1 MKKLLDIAMDIGEQM
16 LMSGAEVHRVEDT
29 ISRICKAFG
38 ASRVDVFFIT
48 SSMVATIHDKDGLPY
63 TQTRRLFNVG
73 TDFTTLS
80 KLNALSRKI
89 CSSTNISIEEIES
102 ELNLIKNDK
111 RYPFYVEGIFYAL
124 IAWAFTLFFGGN
136 VIESIISAVIG
147 YGVKVVT
154 VFIDKLIQNKI
165 FCKFISS
172 FLLTALAYLF
182 YCVKIIPSVDFVIIG
197 NIMTLIPGVNL
208 TNSLRD
214 LFTGDSMTGVLRFI
228 EALLTALAI
237 ALGYV
242 VLVFLIGGKPLSV
255 GIAAY
260 DGATFYAIQ
269 IITAIIGSIGF
280 GLIYNL
286 RGRNLIA
293 IGVGGGIAWALHLL
307 IFHLF
312 SNETVSY
319 FIVSLFISIY
329 SEMMARL
336 LKAPTTVFV
345 TPSLIPLVPG
355 ASLYYTMRSM
365 FGSNLLSFTESAVL
379 TLKLSAALALG
390 VIVSTAIMKIVYTI
404 INNVRRKHGIR

>member
-16 LMSGAEVHRVEDT
+16 LMSGAEVHRVEDS

-48 SSMVATIHDKDGLPY
+48 SSMVATIHDKSGLPY
-63 TQTRRLFNVG
+63 TQTRRLFSVG

-89 CSSTNISIEEIES
+89 CSSSNISIEEIES
-102 ELNLIKNDK
+102 ELIAIKNGK
-111 RYPFYVEGIFYAL
+111 HYPFYLEGVFYAL

-136 VIESIISAVIG
+136 FVEAILSAFIG
-147 YGVKVVT
+147 YGVKIIT
-154 VFIDKLIQNKI
+154 VFIDKLLQNKV
-165 FCKFISS
+165 FSKFISS

-182 YCVKIIPSVDFVIIG
+182 YSMKIIPSVDYVIIG

-242 VLVFLIGGKPLSV
+242 VFVFLIGGKPLSV
-255 GIAAY
+255 GTSQY
-260 DGATFYAIQ
+260 SGATFYIIQ
-269 IITAIIGSIGF
+269 IATAIIGSIGF
-280 GLIYNL
+280 GFIYNVH
-286 RGRNLIA
+286 GKNLIA

-307 IFHLF
+307 VFYLT
-312 SNETVSY
+312 SNETISY

-329 SEMMARL
+329 SEILARV

-365 FGSNLLSFTESAVL
+365 FGGNLLSFTESAVL

-390 VIVSTAIMKIVYTI
+390 VIVSTAIMKVVYI
-404 INNVRRKHGIR
+404 IITKLRRNHGLR